1 MTGLSFQDHYPDD
14 WAHCYGCGRL
24 NERGLH
30 VRSYWQGDEAVCT
43 FMPRPEHTAIPGF
56 VYGGLI
62 ASLIDCHATGTAS
75 ALAYRAEGREL
86 GSEPRLRFVTASLHV
101 DFLKPTP
108 MGVTLTLRADG
119 KEVKGRKV
127 VVAVRLFAGDVETAN
142 GEVVCVQVPA
152 SFVTSGLR

>member
-1 MTGLSFQDHYPDD
+1 MTEVAFQDHYPDD
-14 WAHCYGCGRL
+14 WAHCYGCGRF

-30 VRSYWQGDEAVCT
+30 IKSYWQGDEAVCT
-43 FMPRPEHTAIPGF
+43 FTPRPEHIAIPGF

-62 ASLIDCHATGTAS
+62 GSLIDCHATGTAS

-101 DFLKPTP
+101 EYLKPTP
-108 MGVTLTLRADG
+108 LGVMLTLRATG

-127 VVAVRLFAGDVETAN
+127 VVAVRLFAGEVETAR
-142 GEVVCVQVPA
+142 GEVVCVHVPA
-152 SFVTSGLR
+152 SFGHK